1 MTPAEAFAGGDGS
14 KESPYEI
21 SDAEELYRMA
31 SIINGYELGA
41 DKSYYVLTA
50 DIVINDV
57 TNYENWET
65 EAPQYGWE
73 PIGAFKGNLTETDT
87 VLQDCIVLLVE
98 RMPR

>member
-1 MTPAEAFAGGDGS
+1 MGGIPYYWSLLKKGKSLPQNIDDIFFKEGAFLS
-14 KESPYEI
+14 NE
-21 SDAEELYRMA
+21 
-31 SIINGYELGA
+31 YELGA

-87 VLQDCIVLLVE
+87 VLQDCIVLLAE